1 MCHMSCQWDNLGWV
15 TKIPLSLMSPSSC
28 GGWPLESC
36 GGHLAMW
43 FSSECPGKADV
54 KQTWH
59 EVHWESRGPESD
71 RWHLQSA

>member
-1 MCHMSCQWDNLGWV
+1 
-15 TKIPLSLMSPSSC
+15 
-28 GGWPLESC
+28 
-36 GGHLAMW
+36 MW

-59 EVHWESRGPESD
+59 EVHWESRDPESD